1 MPDLKLSERI
11 LDLTLREV
19 QTMGKIGLD
28 ISWLFNPYIKG
39 IEVTQAIQYYNADEH
54 LTDPNDRGA
63 NNSARLVAYKPA
75 WVRVYLGTFLN
86 FQVPN
91 LTGELVISR
100 RSGPYNALMLPVATL
115 TPLPPGIASATN
127 TISYVTE
134 RGILNSTLNFV
145 IPADDMFGYLQLEV
159 RIRRQS
165 ENQQIATHTEYI
177 DATLLQTLRLRG
189 IFISYNG
196 QNAAGTGTLN
206 LAAPTLADLQ
216 NTAAYTLTVDPVQ
229 STGSFTSAG
238 SLTWSTPLTGVATAP
253 GGCSTQWLQLNA
265 AVAQV
270 RTNDGNRNDLIYYG
284 LLPNGVPIANVGGC
298 ESSGVSTGP
307 NGAQVTMAHE
317 VGHGAGLSHGP
328 CGTTSGDPNYPAY
341 EPYDTVAN
349 RMASIGEYGLNIN
362 TGAILNPANNDDY
375 MSYCNQNWISLYHHQ
390 KLINV
395 ARFKPQTVG
404 VNTWKPPVL
413 VDPWL
418 WPWEIL
424 QPGPVEEPWNRR
436 FLRAA
441 PLISIIG
448 IVNEEGK
455 IEIQSVMRVLALP
468 QIENVLETNF
478 TANLVNSNGAAVSKS
493 LVMRFASHGCGC
505 GRAKDKDCGCSGRE
519 HDSRGPFV
527 FQALL
532 PDVEDG
538 AKLTITKSKEG
549 ADGTG
554 DVDGA
559 GGAGVQEVWSRE
571 APASKPQ
578 ILRFEVYPHG
588 NEGYAKWEMGEA
600 HRDDFDFSMQFS
612 KDEGRS
618 WNSAGVGIKG
628 REYKFDLSGFPSGEL
643 VFALLA
649 HDGFYTTKF
658 ISKPVN
664 LPRRTPIVS
673 IMHPVNGGVFF
684 EGQPLRLWCA
694 ITTDTLQRID
704 QKRCRW
710 LIDGNEMQTGID
722 GWITAPAEGEHK
734 CTVTVDDEAG
744 SAEAAVSFVTQ
755 RGLQQNDR

>member
-1 MPDLKLSERI
+1 MPDFKLSDT
-11 LDLTLREV
+11 LLNLTIRDV
-19 QTMGKIGLD
+19 VSMGKVGLD
-28 ISWLFNPYIKG
+28 VSWLFNPYIKG

-63 NNSARLVAYKPA
+63 NNSVRLVAFKPA
-75 WVRVYLGTFLN
+75 WVRVYLGSLLHS
-86 FQVPN
+86 QIAG

-100 RSGPYNALMLPVATL
+100 SSGPFNALWLTVATIS
-115 TPLPPGIASATN
+115 PLSPGTASATN
-127 TISYVTE
+127 TINYVTE
-134 RGILNSTLNFV
+134 RGILNSSLNFV
-145 IPADDMFGYLQLEV
+145 IPADDMFGYLRLEV
-159 RIRRQS
+159 RIRRQG
-165 ENQQIATHTEYI
+165 ENQQIATYSEDI
-177 DATLLQTLRLRG
+177 NATLLQTLRLRG

-206 LAAPTLADLQ
+206 LTAPTLANLQ

-238 SLTWSTPLTGVATAP
+238 NLTWSTPLTGVATAP

-270 RTNDGNRNDLIYYG
+270 KTNDGNRNDLIYYG
-284 LLPNGVPIANVGGC
+284 LLPTGVPIANVGGC

-349 RMASIGEYGLNIN
+349 RLASIGEYGLNIN

-375 MSYCNQNWISLYHHQ
+375 MSYCNQNWISLYHHK

-404 VNTWKPPVL
+404 VSTWEPPDL

-424 QPGPVEEPWNRR
+424 IPGPVEEPWNTR
-436 FLRAA
+436 FLRAES
-441 PLISIIG
+441 LISIIG
-448 IVNEEGK
+448 IMHEEGK
-455 IEIQSVMRVLALP
+455 VEIQSVMRVLALP
-468 QIENVLETNF
+468 QIENALETSF
-478 TANLVNSNGAAVSKS
+478 TASLVNVDGAAVSKS
-493 LVMRFASHGCGC
+493 IVMKLDSQGCGC
-505 GRAKDKDCGCSGRE
+505 GKTKDRDCGCSGKE
-519 HDSRGPFV
+519 HDSRGTFV

-538 AKLTITKSKEG
+538 AQLTITKSKEG
-549 ADGTG
+549 NDST
-554 DVDGA
+554 
-559 GGAGVQEVWSRE
+559 GGADDQQVWSRE

-578 ILRFEVYPHG
+578 ILRFEVSPHG
-588 NEGYAKWEMGEA
+588 NEAYAKWEIVES
-600 HRDDFDFSMQFS
+600 RQEDFDFSMQFS
-612 KDEGRS
+612 KDQGRS
-618 WNSAGVGIKG
+618 WNSVGAGIKG
-628 REYKFDLSGFPSGEL
+628 REFKFALSGLPAGE
-643 VFALLA
+643 VIFALLA

-658 ISKPVN
+658 VSKQVS
-664 LPRRTPIVS
+664 LPRKAPIVS

-684 EGQPLRLWCA
+684 EGQPLRLWGA
-694 ITTDTLQRID
+694 VTTDTVQRID
-704 QKRCRW
+704 MKRCRW
-710 LIDGNEMQTGID
+710 MIDGNEVQTGID
-722 GWITAPAEGEHK
+722 GLIAAPADGEHK
-734 CTVTVDDEAG
+734 CTLTVEDEAG
-744 SAEAAVSFVTQ
+744 VAEATIVFVTQ
-755 RGLQQNDR
+755 RSRQ